1 MITPSRSAGFARIAA
16 AAAFAGA
23 LMGGV
28 HASAQ
33 AAKST
38 GELEAVFW
46 RCDYETTQ
54 GLLDISGAAVC
65 SSATEA
71 LRMARFEGDFN
82 AMLAWWQQNKASEH
96 RALRVAGAEP
106 TVAMEDQIR
115 RMSEK
120 ELRQLYLRC
129 AQASERRRLGLEDIA
144 VCSVGQEALLTRV
157 FGGRFEALLAWSGE
171 QLASAVEI
179 AQSPDSGAR
188 VAVRK
193 QPVADPGL
201 GQ

>member
-1 MITPSRSAGFARIAA
+1 MITPSRSAGFARI
-16 AAAFAGA
+16 AFAGA

-82 AMLAWWQQNKASEH
+82 AMLAWWQQNKALEH
-96 RALRVAGAEP
+96 RALRAAAGPEP
-106 TVAMEDQIR
+106 AVTMEDQIR
-115 RMSEK
+115 RMSDTDLK
-120 ELRQLYLRC
+120 RLHLRC
-129 AQASERRRLGLEDIA
+129 AQASEQRRLGQEEIA
-144 VCSVGQEALLTRV
+144 ACSVGQETLLTRV
-157 FGGRFEALLAWSGE
+157 FGGRFEALLVWSAE
-171 QLASAVEI
+171 QLPSAIEV
-179 AQSPDSGAR
+179 AQNPDSGAR

-193 QPVADPGL
+193 QPVADSGL